1 MKSAA
6 AARSTVCPV
15 GERVA
20 TKNWPKLAYLQ
31 GGHEIKYPTYVK
43 FSSVRFFRIFK
54 SPLFNTA
61 SSSASVFEDARIR
74 LRTVVKNC
82 CDFGIGIQMFLATR
96 LDLRVKDV
104 ISRNG
109 FMCHLLQ

>member
-1 MKSAA
+1 M
-6 AARSTVCPV
+6 
-15 GERVA
+15 
-20 TKNWPKLAYLQ
+20 Q

-104 ISRNG
+104 ISRKG